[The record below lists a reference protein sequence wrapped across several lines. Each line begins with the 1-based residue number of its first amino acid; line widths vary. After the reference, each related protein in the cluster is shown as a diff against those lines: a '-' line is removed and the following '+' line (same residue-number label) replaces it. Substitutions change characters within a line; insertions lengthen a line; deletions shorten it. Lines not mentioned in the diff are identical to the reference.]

1 MNWDAIGAI
10 GEIVGAVAVFVT
22 LVYLAI
28 QIRQNTAQSRASSHH
43 AISDSLNQ
51 LNILFGQST
60 EVSALFLAGL
70 EDRSS
75 LTDAQ
80 RWQFDSLMRAYFH
93 VCETMY
99 FQAEVGTG
107 DQGIA
112 TAEEQGMI
120 TMVAAP
126 GGREWWAQNPYGF
139 STDFRAYVDGLAM
152 SQPALKRGTNDT

>member
-10 GEIVGAVAVFVT
+10 GEIVGAVAVIVT

-28 QIRQNTAQSRASSHH
+28 QVRQNTAQSRASSHH

-51 LNILFGQST
+51 INLLFAQST
-60 EVSALFLAGL
+60 EISALFLTGL
-70 EDRSS
+70 EDRTS

-80 RWQFDSLMRAYFH
+80 RWQLDSIMRAYFH

-112 TAEEQGMI
+112 TAEEEGMI
-120 TMVAAP
+120 TLLATK
-126 GGREWWAQNPYGF
+126 GGCEWWAQNTYGF
-139 STDFRAYVDGLAM
+139 STDFRAYVDRLM
-152 SQPALKRGTNDT
+152 KSPPLQRR

>member
-10 GEIVGAVAVFVT
+10 GEVVGAVAVFAT
-22 LVYLAI
+22 LLYLAI

-60 EVSALFLAGL
+60 EVSALFLMGL

-80 RWQFDSLMRAYFH
+80 RWQFDSIMRAYFH

-99 FQAEVGTG
+99 FQADVGTG

-112 TAEEQGMI
+112 TAEEEGMI
-120 TMVAAP
+120 IMITAP

-139 STDFRAYVDGLAM
+139 SPEFRAYVDRLSNSALAPKEGM
-152 SQPALKRGTNDT
+152 

>member
-10 GEIVGAVAVFVT
+10 GEIVGAIAVFVT
-22 LVYLAI
+22 LVYLAL
-28 QIRQNTAQSRASSHH
+28 QIRQNTIQSRASSHH

-51 LNILFGQST
+51 INILFGQST
-60 EVSALFLAGL
+60 EVSALFLMGL
-70 EDRSS
+70 EDRLS

-80 RWQFDSLMRAYFH
+80 RWQFDSIMRAYFH

-99 FQAEVGTG
+99 FQADVGTG

-120 TMVAAP
+120 AMLGAL
-126 GGREWWAQNPYGF
+126 GGREWWDQNPYGF
-139 STDFRAYVDGLAM
+139 STEFRAYVDRLT
-152 SQPALKRGTNDT
+152 K